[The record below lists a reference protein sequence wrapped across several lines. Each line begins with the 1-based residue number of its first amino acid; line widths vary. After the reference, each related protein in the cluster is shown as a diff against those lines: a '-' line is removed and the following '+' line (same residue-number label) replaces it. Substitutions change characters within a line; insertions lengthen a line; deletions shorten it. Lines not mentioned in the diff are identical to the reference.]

1 MRKRILFHEDAK
13 TNMMKI
19 EVQFENILFNQ
30 VNRDTN
36 IMSKKRVVL

>member
-1 MRKRILFHEDAK
+1 MRKRILVHEDAETK
-13 TNMMKI
+13 MMKI